1 MTLTLTIV
9 LHIIK
14 LILALIAGA
23 LSLLKF
29 NEKDERICVYW
40 LLVTFYWVINFLQ
53 GLPL

>member
-1 MTLTLTIV
+1 MNLIIV
-9 LHIIK
+9 SQIIK
-14 LILALIAGA
+14 IILAAIAGT

-40 LLVTFYWVINFLQ
+40 LLVTFYWIINFLQ